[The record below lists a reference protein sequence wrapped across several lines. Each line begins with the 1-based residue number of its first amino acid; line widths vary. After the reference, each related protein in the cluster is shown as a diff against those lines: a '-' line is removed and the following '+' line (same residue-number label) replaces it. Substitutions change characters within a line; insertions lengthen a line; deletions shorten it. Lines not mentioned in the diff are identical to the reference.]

1 LSSLAAIVA
10 TIAIP
15 FAAWVLGNGELAL
28 VTALMSV
35 VILIKHRGNIRRLLA
50 GEEPRIGAKA

>member
-1 LSSLAAIVA
+1 M
-10 TIAIP
+10 P
-15 FAAWVLGNGELAL
+15 FAAWVLGNGELAI